1 MYCKDILIF
10 DFHFSRFK
18 SWNSFN
24 DDLSVEEILDIMTQA
39 FDKPDLVLKAGPIE
53 EARGG
58 GGDSA
63 VRTFNLETKIG
74 TSAVLKWTHTAQK
87 ALDSQALKGSV

>member
-1 MYCKDILIF
+1 MY
-10 DFHFSRFK
+10 FSRFK

-39 FDKPDLVLKAGPIE
+39 FDKPHLVLKAGPID
-53 EARGG
+53 EARE
-58 GGDSA
+58 GDDSS
-63 VRTFNLETKIG
+63 VRNFTLETKIG

-87 ALDSQALKGSV
+87 ALDSEALKGSV